1 MANPKQALVIAAR
14 SGVLA
19 ARSCPGPFLGLV
31 DRCLPVKTCK
41 KGEWILTQGDALDG
55 LYIVQEGRVMLTR
68 LSCSGRETIIEF
80 VGPGEFFG
88 DVPLLNGGLA
98 PFNALAVQS
107 TVLLVVRKGEFR
119 ELLDDSVACRS
130 LIDVLVR
137 RCNDAWTQ
145 IEVLGNSLLEE
156 KVRIMLEWLTRRI
169 GVQTSEG
176 IQIRMS
182 QSQLAKMVGC
192 SRESLNRQL
201 SIFKSQ
207 GLIRVK
213 GKYPQTSLLVLAPE
227 RLSPPA

>member
-1 MANPKQALVIAAR
+1 MAHPKQALAIAAR
-14 SGVLA
+14 TGVLA
-19 ARSCPGPFLGLV
+19 ARFCPGPFTGLS

-41 KGEWILTQGDALDG
+41 KGEWVVNQGDTLEG
-55 LYIVQEGRVMLTR
+55 LYIVQEGKILLTR

-80 VGPGEFFG
+80 VGPGQFFG
-88 DVPLLNGGLA
+88 DVPLINGDAA
-98 PFNALAVQS
+98 PFNALALQA
-107 TVLLVVRKGEFR
+107 TVLLVVRKSEFR
-119 ELLDDSVACRS
+119 QILDDVTACRA

-156 KVRIMLEWLTRRI
+156 KVRIMLDWLSRRI
-169 GVQTSEG
+169 GIQTPEG
-176 IQIRMS
+176 VQIRMS

-201 SIFKSQ
+201 SVFKNQ
-207 GLIRVK
+207 GLIKVK

-227 RLSPPA
+227 RLSPIA

>member
-14 SGVLA
+14 AGVIT
-19 ARSCPGPFLGLV
+19 ARSWPGPFISLA

-41 KGEWILTQGDALDG
+41 KGEWVLTQGDTLDG
-55 LYIVQEGRVMLTR
+55 LYIVQEGRIMLTR

-88 DVPLLNGGLA
+88 DVPLLNGGSA
-98 PFNALAVQS
+98 PFNALALQA
-107 TVLLVVRKGEFR
+107 TVLLVVRKSEFR
-119 ELLDDSVACRS
+119 QLLEDPVACRS

-156 KVRIMLEWLTRRI
+156 KVRIMLDWLIHRM
-169 GVQTSEG
+169 GVQTPEG
-176 IQIRMS
+176 IQIKMS

-207 GLIRVK
+207 GLIKIK
-213 GKYPQTSLLVLAPE
+213 GKYPQTSLIILAPE

>member
-1 MANPKQALVIAAR
+1 MATPKQALVIAAR
-14 SGVLA
+14 ASVLA
-19 ARSCPGPFLGLV
+19 ARSCPGPFLSLA

-41 KGEWILTQGDALDG
+41 KGEWVLTQGDTLDG
-55 LYIVQEGRVMLTR
+55 LYIVQEGRIMLTR

-88 DVPLLNGGLA
+88 DVPLLNGGSA
-98 PFNALAVQS
+98 PFNALALQT
-107 TVLLVVRKGEFR
+107 TVLLVVRKSEFR
-119 ELLDDSVACRS
+119 QLLDDPVACRS

-156 KVRIMLEWLTRRI
+156 KVRIMLDWLI
-169 GVQTSEG
+169 HKVGVQTPEG
-176 IQIRMS
+176 VQIRMS

-201 SIFKSQ
+201 SVFKSE
-207 GLIRVK
+207 GLIKIK
-213 GKYPQTSLLVLAPE
+213 GKYPQTSLIVLAPE
-227 RLSPPA
+227 RLSPSA

>member
-1 MANPKQALVIAAR
+1 MANPKPLVIAAR
-14 SGVLA
+14 TSALA
-19 ARSCPGPFLGLV
+19 PRTCPGPFTSLA

-41 KGEWILTQGDALDG
+41 KGEWILTQGDTLEG
-55 LYIVQEGRVMLTR
+55 LYIVQEGRIMLTR

-88 DVPLLNGGLA
+88 DVPLLNGGSA
-98 PFNALAVQS
+98 PYNAMALQS
-107 TVLLVVRKGEFR
+107 TVLLVVRKSEFR
-119 ELLDDSVACRS
+119 QLLDEPEACHA

-156 KVRIMLEWLTRRI
+156 KVRIMLDWLSRKV
-169 GVQTSEG
+169 GVHTSEG
-176 IQIRMS
+176 VQIRMS

-201 SIFKSQ
+201 SVFKSQ
-207 GLIRVK
+207 GLIRIK
-213 GKYPQTSLLVLAPE
+213 GKYPQTSLLILAPE